1 MTSWMRTLVAALAA
15 VLVAQA
21 PLSGHNGI
29 AVFVTVTPGRPG
41 AGQAC
46 QISVV
51 AIGPTGALASARVT
65 LIGEMTGH
73 PMPPRANLQPTVAK
87 GRYAGEMTF
96 TMAGPWKMTLE
107 VDHLLFCWA
116 EPNRGYVVATVMW
129 CSGSIPATPLAALLP
144 NAT

>member
-1 MTSWMRTLVAALAA
+1 MTSWIRTLGVALAA

-29 AVFVTVTPGRPG
+29 AAFVTVTPGRPG

-73 PMPPRANLQPTVAK
+73 PMPPLRANLQPTVAK

-107 VDHLLFCWA
+107 VDHLGETMWA
-116 EPNRGYVVATVMW
+116 SFDLAVGTLEEGPGQPRRYDLEDRKSVV
-129 CSGSIPATPLAALLP
+129 
-144 NAT
+144 